1 MRLVPA
7 LLLCAFLLPL
17 SATSLVRAQDA
28 EQSVSDDNDI
38 SATARRHLSFS
49 PQAGPIGTRVELEG
63 EGFRPHEQLRL
74 LMGRT
79 ASDLRRQ
86 RNIQANRR
94 GRVQTSVEIPEW
106 AWSGRRVF
114 FGLQSS
120 DGRRRAMAG
129 PFRVTAKP
137 PQPLTLRGTLLT
149 GGAEC
154 AVFRSDDG
162 RRYSLTGNLGNFRPG
177 DRVVVR
183 GRVAEVSICM
193 QGQTLAVQRISKAE

>member
-17 SATSLVRAQDA
+17 SAISLVRAQDA
-28 EQSVSDDNDI
+28 EQSVSDDEI
-38 SATARRHLSFS
+38 SATARRHLAFS
-49 PQAGPIGTRVELEG
+49 PPAGPLGTRVELEG
-63 EGFRPHEQLRL
+63 EGFRPFEPLRL
-74 LMGRT
+74 LMGRS

-86 RNIQANRR
+86 RNVQANRR
-94 GRVQTSVEIPEW
+94 GRVQTAVEIPEW
-106 AWSGRRVF
+106 ARQGRSVF
-114 FGLQSS
+114 FALQSS
-120 DGRRRAMAG
+120 DGRRRAVAG
-129 PFRVTAKP
+129 PFRVTERP
-137 PQPLTLRGTLLT
+137 SQPLTLRGTLLT

-183 GRVAEVSICM
+183 GRVADVSTCM
-193 QGQTLAVQRISKAE
+193 QGQTLAVQRISKAK

>member
-17 SATSLVRAQDA
+17 SATSLVRAQDV
-28 EQSVSDDNDI
+28 EQSVSDDEI
-38 SATARRHLSFS
+38 SATARRHLTFR
-49 PQAGPIGTRVELEG
+49 PPAGPLGTRVELEG
-63 EGFRPHEQLRL
+63 EGFRPFEQLRL

-86 RNIQANRR
+86 RNLQANRR

-106 AWSGRRVF
+106 ARQGRSVF
-114 FGLQSS
+114 FALQSS
-120 DGRRRAMAG
+120 DGRRRAVAG
-129 PFRVTAKP
+129 PFRVTERP
-137 PQPLTLRGTLLT
+137 SQPLTLRGTLLT

-162 RRYSLTGNLGNFRPG
+162 RRYSLTGNLGRFRPG

-183 GRVAEVSICM
+183 GRVAEVSTCM